1 MTVHLKAYQM
11 SIIKIN
17 SVVTLNYLLKDE
29 QGKILDSSDEVGPM
43 IYIQGAED
51 ILQGIED
58 AVLGLSVNDKVSVT
72 INPEQ
77 AYGEYDPELLSTLP
91 LESFE
96 TIENLHKGMQLEEE
110 TPDGPVLVTIKEV
123 SDKEVIVDANHPMA
137 GHSLIFALE
146 IQEVRDASSSELEHG
161 HVHVDVDVHE

>member
-1 MTVHLKAYQM
+1 M
-11 SIIKIN
+11 SVIKIN
-17 SVVTLNYLLKDE
+17 SVVTLNYQLKDD
-29 QGKILDSSDEVGPM
+29 QGKTLDSSTETGPM
-43 IYIQGAED
+43 QYIQGAED

-91 LESFE
+91 IEAFE
-96 TIENLHKGMQLEEE
+96 AIKNLHKGMELEEE

-123 SDKEVIVDANHPMA
+123 SEKEVIVDANHPMA
-137 GHSLIFALE
+137 GHSLLFDLE
-146 IQEVRDASSSELEHG
+146 ILDVRDASSSELDHG
-161 HVHVDVDVHE
+161 HVHQANSEHEH

>member
-1 MTVHLKAYQM
+1 M
-11 SIIKIN
+11 SIVKIN

-29 QGKILDSSDEVGPM
+29 QGKILDCSDEAGPM
-43 IYIQGAED
+43 TYIQGAED

-72 INPEQ
+72 INPDQ

-91 LESFE
+91 IEDFAA
-96 TIENLHKGMQLEEE
+96 IENLHQGMKLQEEA
-110 TPDGPVLVTIKEV
+110 PDGPMLVTIKEV

-137 GHSLIFALE
+137 GHSLIFDLE
-146 IQEVRDASSSELEHG
+146 IQAIRDATSSELDHG
-161 HVHVDVDVHE
+161 HVHQSNSEHEHEIEH